1 MQPHLAAAVYLLC
14 FATST
19 GCALL
24 LARGYLRSRARLLL
38 WSSLCFAFLALNNLM
53 LVLDLLVWP
62 ELDLQTVRL
71 ALSLAG
77 VGVLIFGFIWD
88 QEEGA

>member
-1 MQPHLAAAVYLLC
+1 
-14 FATST
+14 
-19 GCALL
+19 
-24 LARGYLRSRARLLL
+24 
-38 WSSLCFAFLALNNLM
+38 M

-88 QEEGA
+88 